1 MARTTGQ
8 IDFSP
13 KSPIFRF
20 LDERKIF
27 SDYSQPQRRMK
38 TPTAATTVFV
48 VDDDDLVR
56 AAIQGMLKSVGLRS
70 EAFATPQEFLR
81 SQRPDE
87 PSCLVLDVRLPGVSG
102 LDFQRELADGG
113 IRIPII
119 FITGHGDIPMTVRAM
134 KSGAVEFLTKP
145 FRDQDLLDAIYQ
157 ALERD
162 RASRQQQSELR
173 ELRKR
178 YESLTA
184 REREVMG
191 LVVSGMLNKQIAYDL
206 GTSEITVKIHRGH
219 VMRKMQADSLAE
231 LVRMAGKLEIPPG
244 KKSG

>member
-1 MARTTGQ
+1 M
-8 IDFSP
+8 
-13 KSPIFRF
+13 
-20 LDERKIF
+20 
-27 SDYSQPQRRMK
+27 
-38 TPTAATTVFV
+38 VFV
-48 VDDDDLVR
+48 IDDDDLVR

-70 EAFATPQEFLR
+70 ETFATAPEFLR
-81 SQRPDE
+81 RKRPDG
-87 PSCLVLDVRLPGVSG
+87 PSCLVLDVRLPGVNG
-102 LDFQRELADGG
+102 LEFQHQLVDAG

-119 FITGHGDIPMTVRAM
+119 FISGHGDIPMTVKAM

-145 FRDQDLLDAIYQ
+145 FRDQDLLDAIHQ

-162 RASRQQQSELR
+162 RATRQQQSELT

-191 LVVSGMLNKQIAYDL
+191 LVVSGMLNKQVAFDL

-219 VMRKMQADSLAE
+219 VMRKMQAESLAD
-231 LVRMAGKLEIPPG
+231 LVRMAAKLELPPG
-244 KKSG
+244 GRE